1 MKKLLALCVV
11 SGVMVLGCENAS
23 TTGPKKQPGTPAP
36 TSPAAVH
43 APGGEKA
50 KDGAEKPKDE
60 KAKDGEKK

>member
-1 MKKLLALCVV
+1 
-11 SGVMVLGCENAS
+11 MVLGCENAS